1 MDNLYEIRRVKSNA
15 KNNTCSETRSN
26 RSAHNRRAILR
37 ITRRATQATIWNPEE
52 RENTPSKVD
61 MLCLYNSQ
69 GWPSF
74 VDLTR
79 EKERERENIIDYPYS
94 CPCCVLSEETNL
106 VLFSLLLATSVR
118 PKLQSHVATRSS
130 GMVAFRLEKAAVH
143 TRNRHE
149 FRARRRRRRFS
160 KSATLKMRTSNL

>member
-1 MDNLYEIRRVKSNA
+1 MRK
-15 KNNTCSETRSN
+15 
-26 RSAHNRRAILR
+26 
-37 ITRRATQATIWNPEE
+37 ITRVPRHVRTGVRIIVE
-52 RENTPSKVD
+52 RSSGSPGEQPK
-61 MLCLYNSQ
+61 Q
-69 GWPSF
+69 QF
-74 VDLTR
+74 EIQRR
-79 EKERERENIIDYPYS
+79 EKTRHRKWICFAYTTAKVGQVSSTWRERKRERENIIDYPYS
-94 CPCCVLSEETNL
+94 CPCCVLSEEANL